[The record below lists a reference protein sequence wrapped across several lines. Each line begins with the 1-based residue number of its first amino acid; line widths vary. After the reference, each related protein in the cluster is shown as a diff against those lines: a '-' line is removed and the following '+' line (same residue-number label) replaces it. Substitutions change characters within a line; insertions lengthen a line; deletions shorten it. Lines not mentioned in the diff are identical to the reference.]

1 MTPGHQPD
9 TPGATNAA
17 GCRHQPRRQSTMDII
32 EQLSSALADRLAGA
46 ATSVVALKTG
56 PRHRSGILW
65 RPDVVVTSEQVVGD
79 QESATIIQGGTEV
92 KAKLAGRDPTTN

>member
-1 MTPGHQPD
+1 
-9 TPGATNAA
+9 
-17 GCRHQPRRQSTMDII
+17 MDII

-46 ATSVVALKTG
+46 APSVVALKAG

-79 QESATIIQGGTEV
+79 
-92 KAKLAGRDPTTN
+92 